1 MSDGPSPTEIAR
13 DLATRGRRASAILAT
28 ASTETKNGALE
39 AMARHLEEREE
50 AILAANA
57 RDLAA
62 AQEVGLSSALTD
74 RLRLD
79 GPRIEAM
86 VRGVRQVIALPDP
99 VGQRELMAPRPN
111 GLQIARVRIPLGVI
125 CIIYESR
132 PNVTV
137 DAGALCIKSGN
148 TPILKGGREAFHSNG
163 ALVTAMRAGLAE
175 AGLPA
180 DSIGAVATS
189 DRAVIGALIR
199 ADEHVDL
206 VIPRGGEGLIRYVTE
221 NATVPVIQHYK
232 GVCHVY
238 VHGAADLAMACEIAM
253 NAKTQRPGVC
263 NAMET
268 LLVDQSVAATLL
280 PDLLNRFARAGVQVR
295 ADARARSVW
304 PDAQAATQ
312 ADWDEEY
319 LDLIVSVAVVDGLDG
334 ALDHIARHGSGHT
347 ECIVTQDEGA
357 AARFLAQANASCVLH
372 NASTRFN
379 DGFELGLGA
388 EIGISTSR
396 LHAYGPMGLE
406 ELTTRKFV
414 VIGTGQIRS

>member
-39 AMARHLEEREE
+39 AMARQLEEREE

-163 ALVTAMRAGLAE
+163 ALVTAMRAGLVE

-206 VIPRGGEGLIRYVTE
+206 VIPRGGEGLSLPLSHRRSFVGSLS
-221 NATVPVIQHYK
+221 A
-232 GVCHVY
+232 
-238 VHGAADLAMACEIAM
+238 
-253 NAKTQRPGVC
+253 
-263 NAMET
+263 
-268 LLVDQSVAATLL
+268 LL
-280 PDLLNRFARAGVQVR
+280 
-295 ADARARSVW
+295 
-304 PDAQAATQ
+304 
-312 ADWDEEY
+312 
-319 LDLIVSVAVVDGLDG
+319 
-334 ALDHIARHGSGHT
+334 SGK
-347 ECIVTQDEGA
+347 
-357 AARFLAQANASCVLH
+357 ARFGCRAVCA
-372 NASTRFN
+372 
-379 DGFELGLGA
+379 
-388 EIGISTSR
+388 
-396 LHAYGPMGLE
+396 
-406 ELTTRKFV
+406 LTNP
-414 VIGTGQIRS
+414 